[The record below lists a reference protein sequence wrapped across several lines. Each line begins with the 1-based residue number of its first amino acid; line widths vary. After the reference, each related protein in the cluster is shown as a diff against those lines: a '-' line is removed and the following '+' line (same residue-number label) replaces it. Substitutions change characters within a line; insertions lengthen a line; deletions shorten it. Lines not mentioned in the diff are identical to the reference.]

1 MKYLTLV
8 AFLGSVDAANLR
20 SQWVT
25 ASDPSLGWY
34 DEDKCGGENI
44 QVVCT
49 GGETCAFWLWDG
61 RDR

>member
-34 DEDKCGGENI
+34 DEDKCGGDNI
-44 QVVCT
+44 QTECT
-49 GGETCAFWLWDG
+49 AGETCGWWLHGTD
-61 RDR
+61 DR